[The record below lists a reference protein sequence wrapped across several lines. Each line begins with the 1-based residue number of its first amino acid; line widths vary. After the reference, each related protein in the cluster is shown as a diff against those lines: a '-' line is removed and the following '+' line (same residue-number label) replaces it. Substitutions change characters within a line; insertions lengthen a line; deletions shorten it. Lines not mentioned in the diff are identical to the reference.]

1 MTKSPTSPVISFF
14 KEQQVFSL
22 AILRLVGY
30 GLIVMAAID
39 YISLLI
45 PPQLMNPVWEFKTV
59 GAIVERIPIVLL
71 GLVFVFCGER
81 EERTPI
87 ENLLLRWISWFC
99 LIFAIFLFI
108 TFPLSIING
117 FRIYYSNNAQVNL
130 QIGSRIENL
139 AKFQTELESAQSLEQ
154 IGNVLQKQSNSK
166 VNIPQSVNE
175 EQLKADILKS
185 VTENQNTLKSQAAN
199 LRSSKSFT
207 LLKQG
212 IKWNLGALISAFI
225 LLFIWQQTFW
235 ARIKYEPEND

>member
-30 GLIVMAAID
+30 GLIMMAAID

-45 PPQLMNPVWEFKTV
+45 PPQLMNPVWEFQTV

-87 ENLLLRWISWFC
+87 ENFLLRWISWFC
-99 LIFAIFLFI
+99 LIFALFLFI

-130 QIGSRIENL
+130 QIANRIETLEN
-139 AKFQTELESAQSLEQ
+139 FQTALESAQSLEQ

-166 VNIPQSVNE
+166 VKIPESVNQ
-175 EQLKADILKS
+175 EQFKADILKS
-185 VTENQNTLKSQAAN
+185 VTENKNTLKSQAAN
-199 LRSSKSFT
+199 LRSSKGFT

-212 IKWNLGALISAFI
+212 IKWNLGALIAAFI

-235 ARIKYEPEND
+235 ARIKYELETD